1 MPVSCHP
8 HLLVSQCDAKFS
20 TNRRLLPPK
29 HPMMPNQPTS
39 DRKRFP
45 SPFTPKRRRQLCC
58 HFKRSSF
65 TASSITSVGAVCWG
79 GIPADC
85 LCHSTTPNA
94 NPTPTQSK
102 PFARRRRRRRP
113 RVDEMRKRFILFL
126 FPFPFPTR
134 HSRSSGEHCS
144 VTVGN

>member
-1 MPVSCHP
+1 MRYRHIYVHSFIIIGERNHHRVSRMPVSCYP

-20 TNRRLLPPK
+20 TNRRPLPPK

-65 TASSITSVGAVCWG
+65 TASSITSGSAVCWG

-85 LCHSTTPNA
+85 LGHTQPLTPIPHPPNL
-94 NPTPTQSK
+94 NRLP
-102 PFARRRRRRRP
+102 
-113 RVDEMRKRFILFL
+113 VVVVLEWMR
-126 FPFPFPTR
+126 
-134 HSRSSGEHCS
+134 
-144 VTVGN
+144 